1 MWVAAAGV
9 AALLVVAPLLA
20 LGVEAMRGSA
30 GLWTH
35 LFQYVLPGALRDTA
49 LLLAGVGLLAG
60 IIGAGTAWV
69 VSAYDYPGR
78 RVTEWALLLPLAM
91 PTYVVAYAYLDLL
104 HPVGVVQTS
113 LRWMLGV
120 DSPRDFRLPD
130 IRSMAGCVLLLSS
143 VLYPYVYLTCRAL
156 FAAQDA
162 SCFDA
167 ARTLGVRRRAL
178 FWRVALPLARPAIV
192 VGVTLVML
200 EALNDIGASEFLG
213 VRTLTVSIY
222 ATWVTRSDLPGAAQ
236 MALAMLAIVSSL
248 GLVEWYAR
256 RGRQYVNQ
264 IRQARPFSP
273 TRLHGWRA
281 VGALSA
287 TTLPI
292 LVGFVFPSAYL
303 VSATV
308 ERLSE
313 GPVSGVLI
321 AETMTTTVIAAVA
334 TLVTTVVGAL
344 VAYGRFVR
352 KGTLA
357 DVLTR
362 VSSFGYAVPGT
373 VLAIGV
379 LPVLSAFDTGVE
391 RAGSLVGASWIIFTL
406 GTGAG
411 LIYACVVRFLT
422 IAVGTVDA
430 GLARVSSTLDD
441 AARTLGAGAGRRLM
455 RLHVP
460 LTRPAV
466 LTAAMLVF
474 VDCMKELPATLLLR
488 PIGVETLATH
498 LYGEAVRGTYESGAI
513 AALLIVAA
521 GLVPVALLSRMS
533 GTRRPGL

>member
-1 MWVAAAGV
+1 VWVAAAAA
-9 AALLVVAPLLA
+9 AALLVAAPLVALA
-20 LGVEAMRGSA
+20 VEATRESA
-30 GLWTH
+30 GLWSH
-35 LFQYVLPGALRDTA
+35 LFQYVLPDALRDTA
-49 LLLAGVGLLAG
+49 LLLTGVALLAG
-60 IIGAGTAWV
+60 ITGAGAAWI

-91 PTYVVAYAYLDLL
+91 PTYVIAYAYLDLL
-104 HPVGVVQTS
+104 HPVGVVQTG
-113 LRWMLGV
+113 LRWLLGF

-130 IRSMAGCVLLLSS
+130 IRSMTGCILVLSA

-162 SCFDA
+162 ACFDA
-167 ARTLGVRRRAL
+167 ARTLGTSRRAL

-236 MALAMLAIVSSL
+236 MALAMLAIVSGL
-248 GLVEWYAR
+248 GLVEFYAR

-264 IRQARPFSP
+264 IRHAKPFLA
-273 TRLHGWRA
+273 TRLRGWHA
-281 VGALSA
+281 AAALGMTVA
-287 TTLPI
+287 PI

-303 VSATV
+303 VAATI
-308 ERLSE
+308 ERLGE
-313 GPVSGVLI
+313 APGTRLLMQ
-321 AETMTTTVIAAVA
+321 ETRTTIVIATAA
-334 TLVTTVVGAL
+334 TLVTTALGAAI
-344 VAYGRFVR
+344 AYGRFVR
-352 KGTLA
+352 KGTLSSIL
-357 DVLTR
+357 VR
-362 VSSFGYAVPGT
+362 VSTYGYAVPGT

-379 LPVLSAFDTGVE
+379 LPVLSLIDNTVE
-391 RAGSLVGASWIIFTL
+391 GAGRLVGLSWIIFTL

-422 IAVGTVDA
+422 IAVNTVDA
-430 GLARVSSTLDD
+430 GLSRVSGTIDD
-441 AARTLGAGAGRRLM
+441 AARTLGAGAGRRLW
-455 RLHVP
+455 RVHVP

-521 GLVPVALLSRMS
+521 GLVPVALLARMS
-533 GTRRPGL
+533 RGA